1 MSNPSNKKSFV
12 HLIRRFHLVGFIV
25 TIVLCL
31 SAAIALLYMVVDKAS
46 GTDSTAQGST
56 TAGFDQATIDRIE
69 QLKTP
74 SEPSEPLDLSQGRIS
89 PFNE

>member
-1 MSNPSNKKSFV
+1 MSDLNNKKTFI

-25 TIVLCL
+25 IVVLCL
-31 SAAIALLYMVVDKAS
+31 SVAVVLLYMVVDKAS
-46 GTDSTAQGST
+46 GIDSTAPGA
-56 TAGFDQATIDRIE
+56 TATGFDQSTIDRIE

-74 SEPSEPLDLSQGRIS
+74 SEPRVPLDLSQGRIS